1 MAPVEPLIGSRWQ
14 ASAGS
19 ERARQV
25 TSPFDGSTVGTV
37 GVADPGG
44 VEVAL
49 AAAERVPRYGGV
61 HPLTS
66 G

>member
-1 MAPVEPLIGSRWQ
+1 MAPVDLPIGSRWQ

-19 ERARQV
+19 GRTRGV

-37 GVADPGG
+37 GMADPED

-49 AAAERVPRYGGV
+49 AAAERGAAV
-61 HPLTS
+61 
-66 G
+66 

>member
-1 MAPVEPLIGSRWQ
+1 M
-14 ASAGS
+14 
-19 ERARQV
+19 
-25 TSPFDGSTVGTV
+25 TSPFDGSTVGTA
-37 GVADPGG
+37 GVAGPGD